1 MSSTNGTAHPQIGTP
16 TPGAVRALYRAAVKL
31 GDNYHTFESD
41 IVLPV
46 GADAEAIC
54 AAMDTA
60 QRIRQVQAANALHE
74 IDTMSEDI
82 QLSGGGRSS
91 RYAIRDPEAPA
102 SAKQRNAIERM
113 AAAKGWDTTR
123 LVNFC
128 ELAGVPL
135 LTLTK
140 GGASWLIDALNGMAA
155 LPPSP
160 ARFTPAEAPLPF
172 ELPAI
177 GGTSDS
183 PAGALDEDAQD
194 IPF

>member
-140 GGASWLIDALNGMAA
+140 GGASWLIDALNGVAA

-160 ARFTPAEAPLPF
+160 ASFTPAEAPLPF
-172 ELPAI
+172 ELPSS
-177 GGTSDS
+177 G
-183 PAGALDEDAQD
+183 AGDATTKVSDEDTED